1 MNSIVRIALRHRVL
15 VLALALVAMGVGLW
29 TTVHLPV
36 DVFPDLNRP
45 TVTVLTEAGG
55 LSPEEVEVQVTR
67 PIEAAMNGAPGV
79 ERVRSSSAVGLS
91 IVWVELAWDTEPLV
105 NRQLVA
111 ERLATLDAEL
121 PVGITPTMGPLTSIM
136 GEIMLVG
143 LVASDMPPSRLRTLA
158 DFTVRRQLAAVPGV
172 AQVVTLGG
180 GREVVRVAVDDDRL
194 QRFGLTWDAV
204 AATVEA
210 AQANTTG
217 GFLDRQNEE
226 WMVRNIA
233 RPADLETALR
243 RLRETVVAVH
253 DGVPVR
259 LDAVADVDLGPDVM
273 RGDAGVNGHPAVI
286 LSIQKQPGAH
296 TIALTAA
303 VHVALDR
310 IARSLP
316 SNIELVPLFEQ
327 ADFIEASNLNV
338 EHALRDGALL
348 VAVVLFF
355 FLQNLRTT
363 FITLTAIPLSLAL
376 TALVF
381 DALDMSV
388 NTMTLGGIA
397 VAIGELVDDA
407 IVDVEN
413 VFRRL
418 RENNASASPRHHLT
432 VIWEASVEVRGSIV
446 FATLLVILVFVPLFA
461 LSGIEG
467 RLFAPLGIAYIVSI
481 LSSLIVSITVTPAL
495 CAFLLPRAKAMG
507 SRSTERPSASARA
520 RDSFLVRH
528 LKAAQGAVLGSI
540 LRGTRPFVVL
550 AVALALVLTAIASL
564 PLFGREFLPAFNEGT
579 ATINVMATPGTS
591 LTTSNALGRAA
602 EKLISSVPEVK
613 SVGRRTGRAEA
624 DEHAEGV
631 HYTEIDVDFHPEAG
645 RPRPDVLA
653 DIRERL
659 GLLPGIVVN
668 IGQPISH
675 RLDHLLSGVR
685 SQVAIKVFGPDLA
698 DLRTTAAKVE
708 AIARAVPG
716 LVDVQREQQA
726 LIPQVR
732 IDVRWDD
739 AARYGFAPGALS
751 ERLEAL
757 LAGRHVG
764 RVMDGE
770 RAFPIRLRL
779 AQADDFSRLPRVQ
792 LDTPTG
798 LRVPLEALAD
808 VRLAHGPNQIL
819 HDNGMRRI
827 VVAANVHDRD
837 LGSAVEEL
845 QAKLAALPLAEDQH
859 LTFEGQFQSQTAATT
874 LIGWLAILS
883 LCGMTLILWLHFR
896 SLALVTQVLV
906 NIPLALIG
914 SVAALALADLPLSVA
929 TLVGFITLCGIASR
943 NSILLIDHYLHLM
956 RVEAQPFSLAMII
969 RGSAER
975 LVPVL
980 MTALTAG
987 LGLVPLVLSA
997 DAPGKEILHPVA
1009 VVILGGLISS
1019 TLLDLVVTPA
1029 AFWLYG
1035 QRAAE
1040 RSRAAHDV
1048 HWDNIDERHPP
1059 LMEKGHA

>member
-1 MNSIVRIALRHRVL
+1 MNTIVRIALRQRIL
-15 VLALALVAMGVGLW
+15 VLALALVALGVGLW

-45 TVTVLTEAGG
+45 TVTVLTEAHG
-55 LSPEEVEVQVTR
+55 LSPEEVEVQITR

-79 ERVRSSSAVGLS
+79 VRVRSSSAVGLS
-91 IVWVELAWDTEPLV
+91 IVWVELGWDTEPLV

-111 ERLATLDAEL
+111 ERLATLASEL
-121 PVGITPTMGPLTSIM
+121 PADITPTMGPLTSIM

-143 LVASDMPPSRLRTLA
+143 LTSDDMAPSAVRSLA

-180 GREVVRVAVDDDRL
+180 GREIVRVALDDERL
-194 QRFGLTWDAV
+194 QRFGLTWEDV
-204 AATVEA
+204 AANVEA

-217 GFLDRQNEE
+217 GFIDRQNEE

-233 RPADLETALR
+233 RPADLDDAVR

-253 DGVPVR
+253 EGVAVR
-259 LDAVADVDLGPDVM
+259 LDAVAEVDIGPDVM
-273 RGDAGVNGHPAVI
+273 RGDAGVNGKPAVI

-296 TIALTAA
+296 TLALSTA
-303 VHVALDR
+303 VHAALSR
-310 IARSLP
+310 IAATLP
-316 SNIELVPLFEQ
+316 DGVTLVPLFEQ
-327 ADFIEASNLNV
+327 AHFIEAANLNV
-338 EHALRDGALL
+338 EHALRDGAIL
-348 VAVVLFF
+348 VAIVLFF

-388 NTMTLGGIA
+388 NTMTLGGVA

-418 RENNASASPRHHLT
+418 RENRASATPRHYLT

-481 LSSLIVSITVTPAL
+481 VSSLIVSITVTPAL
-495 CAFLLPRAKAMG
+495 CALLLPRAKA
-507 SRSTERPSASARA
+507 TEHA
-520 RDSFLVRH
+520 RDGLLVRH
-528 LKAAQGAVLGSI
+528 LKAAQGAVLGWT
-540 LRGTRPFVVL
+540 LRGQRPFVVL
-550 AVALALVLTAIASL
+550 GVALLLVIVAIGSV
-564 PLFGREFLPAFNEGT
+564 PLFGREFLPTFNEGT
-579 ATINVMATPGTS
+579 ATINVMAAPGTS

-602 EKLISSVPEVK
+602 EHLILGVPEVK

-631 HYTEIDVDFHPEAG
+631 HYTEIDVDFHADG
-645 RPRPDVLA
+645 RPRQAVLA
-653 DIRERL
+653 DLRERL
-659 GLLPGIVVN
+659 ASLPGIVVN

-685 SQVAIKVFGPDLA
+685 SQIAIKVFGPDLA
-698 DLRTTAAKVE
+698 DLRTTAA
-708 AIARAVPG
+708 AIERTALTVPG

-726 LIPQVR
+726 PIPQVR
-732 IDVRWDD
+732 LVVRWDD

-757 LAGRHVG
+757 LAGHIVG
-764 RVMDGE
+764 QVIDGD

-779 AQADDFSRLPRVQ
+779 AHADDLTRLPRIQ
-792 LDTPTG
+792 LDTPSG
-798 LRVPLEALAD
+798 IRVPLDALAD
-808 VRLAHGPNQIL
+808 VRLDQGPNQIL
-819 HDNGMRRI
+819 HDNGMRRM
-827 VVAANVHDRD
+827 VVSANVHDRD

-845 QAKLAALPLAEDQH
+845 QAKLAALPLRADQH
-859 LTFEGQFQSQTAATT
+859 LAFEGQFQSQAAATT
-874 LIGWLAILS
+874 LIGWLALLS
-883 LCGMTLILWLHFR
+883 FAGMTLVLWLHFR
-896 SLALVTQVLV
+896 SLALVAQVLV
-906 NIPLALIG
+906 NIPLALVG
-914 SVAALALADLPLSVA
+914 SVTALALADLPLSVA

-956 RVEAQPFSLAMII
+956 RVEAEPFSLAMIL
-969 RGSAER
+969 RGSRER

-1019 TLLDLVVTPA
+1019 TLLDLIVTPA

-1040 RSRAAHDV
+1040 RSQQAHDV
-1048 HWDNIDERHPP
+1048 HWEHSAGRHPP
-1059 LMEKGHA
+1059 LTEKGHA